1 MSQRKILTGIAIFIA
16 SYMIAALGWWTFSLL
31 KYSETEFLM
40 EQKILSSEQRICI
53 EEIATEFEVEYHHE
67 NKYFLRTV
75 VSKNEF
81 KLFNEKIKLFVNNN
95 YHDFKALITY
105 DTLKNIAT
113 VQISIKSAVLKSLDQ
128 RLDRKSKAWLG
139 EGIVIGLIT
148 LIIILAMYIYID
160 QILRFNLQ
168 KTNFMMAVTHEL
180 KTPIAAAKLA
190 IETVIRNKNIA
201 AQDRVLEISKKN
213 IDRLSGMMERVLL
226 ATQFENSLPVAQKK
240 WESCSDIIQKALV
253 DCQFTDEQILKIS
266 LVIPSNFSI
275 YCDSNMIKI
284 AFINLFTNSIK
295 YSEPNGVNIIVSSI
309 INNEHCQI
317 LISDQ
322 GIGIPMIERTR
333 IFEKFY
339 RVGNEMTRSRS
350 GSGLGL
356 YLVKQILQLHNAR
369 IEVQANNPK
378 GSTFVINFTTYF
390 NNAHNAE

>member
-53 EEIATEFEVEYHHE
+53 EDIATEFDVEYHHE
-67 NKYFLRTV
+67 NKYFLSKV
-75 VSKNEF
+75 VPKNEF
-81 KLFNEKIKLFVNNN
+81 KLFNEKITLFVNNN
-95 YHDFKALITY
+95 YHDFKTLITY
-105 DTLKNIAT
+105 DTSKNIAT
-113 VQISIKSAVLKSLDQ
+113 VQISIKPEVLKSLDL
-128 RLDRKSKAWLG
+128 RLDRKSTAWLG
-139 EGIVIGLIT
+139 EGVVIGLIT

-160 QILRFNLQ
+160 RILRFNLQ

-190 IETVIRNKNIA
+190 IETVIRNKNIE

-240 WESCSDIIQKALV
+240 WESCSDIIQKSLV

-266 LVIPSNFSI
+266 LVIPSNILI
-275 YCDSNMIKI
+275 YCDSYMMKI

-295 YSEPNGVNIIVSSI
+295 YSEPNGVNVNVSSI

-339 RVGNEMTRSRS
+339 RVGNEKTRSRS

-356 YLVKQILQLHNAR
+356 YLVKQILQLHDAR
-369 IEVQANNPK
+369 IEVRANNPK
-378 GSTFVINFTTYF
+378 GSTFVINF
-390 NNAHNAE
+390 NASDFRME

>member
-53 EEIATEFEVEYHHE
+53 EDIATEFDVEYHHE
-67 NKYFLRTV
+67 NKYFLSKV

-81 KLFNEKIKLFVNNN
+81 KLFNEKITLFVNNN
-95 YHDFKALITY
+95 YHDFKTLITY
-105 DTLKNIAT
+105 DTSKNVAT
-113 VQISIKSAVLKSLDQ
+113 VQISIKPEVLKSLDL
-128 RLDRKSKAWLG
+128 RLDRKSTAWLG
-139 EGIVIGLIT
+139 EGVVIGLIT

-160 QILRFNLQ
+160 RILRFNLQ

-190 IETVIRNKNIA
+190 IETVIRNKNIE

-240 WESCSDIIQKALV
+240 WESCSDIIQKSLI

-266 LVIPSNFSI
+266 LAIPSNFLI
-275 YCDSNMIKI
+275 YCDSYMMKI

-295 YSEPNGVNIIVSSI
+295 YSDPNGVNVIVSSI

-339 RVGNEMTRSRS
+339 RVGNEKTRSRS

-356 YLVKQILQLHNAR
+356 YLVKQILQLHDAR
-369 IEVQANNPK
+369 IEVRANNPK
-378 GSTFVINFTTYF
+378 GSTFVINF
-390 NNAHNAE
+390 NASDFRME

>member
-53 EEIATEFEVEYHHE
+53 EDIATEFDVEYHHE
-67 NKYFLRTV
+67 NKYFLSKV
-75 VSKNEF
+75 VPKNEF
-81 KLFNEKIKLFVNNN
+81 KLFNEKITLFVNNN
-95 YHDFKALITY
+95 YHDFKTLITY
-105 DTLKNIAT
+105 DTSKNVAT
-113 VQISIKSAVLKSLDQ
+113 VQISIKPEVLKSLDL
-128 RLDRKSKAWLG
+128 RLDRKSTAWLG
-139 EGIVIGLIT
+139 EGVVIGLIT

-160 QILRFNLQ
+160 RILRFNLQ

-190 IETVIRNKNIA
+190 IETVIRNKNIE

-240 WESCSDIIQKALV
+240 WESCSDIIQKSLI

-266 LVIPSNFSI
+266 LAIPSNFLI
-275 YCDSNMIKI
+275 YCDSYMMKI

-295 YSEPNGVNIIVSSI
+295 YSDPNGVNVIVSSI

-339 RVGNEMTRSRS
+339 RVGNEKTRSRS

-356 YLVKQILQLHNAR
+356 YLVKQILQLHDAR

-378 GSTFVINFTTYF
+378 GSTFVINF
-390 NNAHNAE
+390 NASDFRME

>member
-53 EEIATEFEVEYHHE
+53 EDIATEFDVEYHHE
-67 NKYFLRTV
+67 NKYFLSTV
-75 VSKNEF
+75 VSKNEL
-81 KLFNEKIKLFVNNN
+81 KSFNEKITLFVNNN
-95 YHDFKALITY
+95 YHDFNSHITY
-105 DTLKNIAT
+105 DPLKNIAT
-113 VQISIKSAVLKSLDQ
+113 VQISIKPEVLKSLDL

-139 EGIVIGLIT
+139 EGVVIGLIT

-160 QILRFNLQ
+160 RILRFNLQ

-190 IETVIRNKNIA
+190 IETVIRNKNIE

-226 ATQFENSLPVAQKK
+226 ATEFENSLPVAQKK
-240 WESCSDIIQKALV
+240 WESCSEIIQKSLV

-266 LVIPSNFSI
+266 LVIPSNFLI
-275 YCDSNMIKI
+275 YCDSYMMKI
-284 AFINLFTNSIK
+284 AFVNLFTNSIK
-295 YSEPNGVNIIVSSI
+295 YSEPNGVNLNVTL
-309 INNEHCQI
+309 NTNHENCQI
-317 LISDQ
+317 LVSDQ
-322 GIGIPMIERTR
+322 GIGIPVIERTR

-339 RVGNEMTRSRS
+339 RVGNEMTRSRQ

-356 YLVKQILQLHNAR
+356 YLVKQILQLHDAR

-378 GSTFVINFTTYF
+378 GSTFVINF
-390 NNAHNAE
+390 NASDFRME

>member
-128 RLDRKSKAWLG
+128 RLDRKYKAWLG

-378 GSTFVINFTTYF
+378 GSTFVINF
-390 NNAHNAE
+390 NASDFRME

>member
-113 VQISIKSAVLKSLDQ
+113 VQISIKPAVLKSLDQ

-378 GSTFVINFTTYF
+378 GSTFVINF
-390 NNAHNAE
+390 NASDFRME

>member
-53 EEIATEFEVEYHHE
+53 EDIATEFDVEYHHE
-67 NKYFLRTV
+67 NKYFLSKV

-81 KLFNEKIKLFVNNN
+81 KLFNEKITLFVNNN
-95 YHDFKALITY
+95 YHDFKTLITY
-105 DTLKNIAT
+105 DTQKNIAT
-113 VQISIKSAVLKSLDQ
+113 VQISIKPEVLKSLDQ

-139 EGIVIGLIT
+139 EGFVIGLIT

-190 IETVIRNKNIA
+190 IETVIRNKNIE

-253 DCQFTDEQILKIS
+253 DCQFTDEQILKII

-275 YCDSNMIKI
+275 YCDSNMMKI

-295 YSEPNGVNIIVSSI
+295 YSEPNGVNVIVSSI

-339 RVGNEMTRSRS
+339 RVGNEKTRSRS

-356 YLVKQILQLHNAR
+356 YLVKQILQLHDAR

-378 GSTFVINFTTYF
+378 GSTFVINF
-390 NNAHNAE
+390 NASDFRME

>member
-53 EEIATEFEVEYHHE
+53 EDIATEFDVEYHHE
-67 NKYFLRTV
+67 NKYFLSKV
-75 VSKNEF
+75 VPKNEF
-81 KLFNEKIKLFVNNN
+81 KLFNEKITLFVNNN
-95 YHDFKALITY
+95 YHDFKTLITY
-105 DTLKNIAT
+105 DTSKNIAT
-113 VQISIKSAVLKSLDQ
+113 VQISIKPEVLKSLDL
-128 RLDRKSKAWLG
+128 RLDRKSTAWLG
-139 EGIVIGLIT
+139 EGVVIGLIT

-160 QILRFNLQ
+160 RILRFNLQ

-190 IETVIRNKNIA
+190 IETVIRNKNIE

-240 WESCSDIIQKALV
+240 WESCSDIIQKSLI

-266 LVIPSNFSI
+266 LVIPSNFVI
-275 YCDSNMIKI
+275 YCDSYMMKI

-295 YSEPNGVNIIVSSI
+295 YSEPNGVNVNVSSI

-339 RVGNEMTRSRS
+339 RVGDEKTRSRS

-356 YLVKQILQLHNAR
+356 YLVKQILQLHDAR
-369 IEVQANNPK
+369 IEVRANNPK
-378 GSTFVINFTTYF
+378 GSTFVINF
-390 NNAHNAE
+390 NASDFRME

>member
-53 EEIATEFEVEYHHE
+53 EDIATEFDVEYHHE
-67 NKYFLRTV
+67 NKYFLSKV

-81 KLFNEKIKLFVNNN
+81 KLFNEKITLFVNNN
-95 YHDFKALITY
+95 YHDFKTLITY

-113 VQISIKSAVLKSLDQ
+113 VQISIKPEVLKSLDQ

-139 EGIVIGLIT
+139 EGFVIGLIT

-190 IETVIRNKNIA
+190 IETVIRNKNIE

-266 LVIPSNFSI
+266 LVIPLNFSI
-275 YCDSNMIKI
+275 YCDSNMMKI

-295 YSEPNGVNIIVSSI
+295 YSEPNGVNVTVSSI

-339 RVGNEMTRSRS
+339 RVGNEKTRSRS

-356 YLVKQILQLHNAR
+356 YLVKQILQLHDAR

-378 GSTFVINFTTYF
+378 GSTFVINF
-390 NNAHNAE
+390 NASDFRME

>member
-1 MSQRKILTGIAIFIA
+1 MTQRKILTGIAIFIA

-113 VQISIKSAVLKSLDQ
+113 VQISIKPAVLKSLDQ

-295 YSEPNGVNIIVSSI
+295 YSEPNGVNVIVSSI
-309 INNEHCQI
+309 VNNEHCQI

-378 GSTFVINFTTYF
+378 GSTFVINF
-390 NNAHNAE
+390 NASDFRME

>member
-1 MSQRKILTGIAIFIA
+1 
-16 SYMIAALGWWTFSLL
+16 MIAALGWWTFSLL

-53 EEIATEFEVEYHHE
+53 EDIATEFDVEYHHE
-67 NKYFLRTV
+67 NKYFLSKV

-81 KLFNEKIKLFVNNN
+81 KLFNEKITLFVNNN
-95 YHDFKALITY
+95 YHDFKTLITY

-113 VQISIKSAVLKSLDQ
+113 VQISIKPEVLKSLDQ

-139 EGIVIGLIT
+139 EGFVIGLIT

-190 IETVIRNKNIA
+190 IETVIRNKNIE

-275 YCDSNMIKI
+275 YCDSNMMKI

-295 YSEPNGVNIIVSSI
+295 YSEPNGVNVTVSSI

-339 RVGNEMTRSRS
+339 RVGNEKTRSRS

-356 YLVKQILQLHNAR
+356 YLVKQILQLHDAR

-378 GSTFVINFTTYF
+378 GSTFVINF
-390 NNAHNAE
+390 NASDFRME

>member
-53 EEIATEFEVEYHHE
+53 EDIATEFDVEYHHE
-67 NKYFLRTV
+67 NKYFLSKV
-75 VSKNEF
+75 VPKNEF
-81 KLFNEKIKLFVNNN
+81 KLFNEKITLFVNNN
-95 YHDFKALITY
+95 YHDFKTLITY
-105 DTLKNIAT
+105 DTSKNVAT
-113 VQISIKSAVLKSLDQ
+113 VQISIKPEVLKSLDL
-128 RLDRKSKAWLG
+128 RLDRKSTAWLG
-139 EGIVIGLIT
+139 EGVVIGLIT

-160 QILRFNLQ
+160 RILRFNLQ

-190 IETVIRNKNIA
+190 IETVIRNKNIE

-240 WESCSDIIQKALV
+240 WESCSDIIQKSLI

-266 LVIPSNFSI
+266 LVIPSNFLI
-275 YCDSNMIKI
+275 YCDSYMMKI

-295 YSEPNGVNIIVSSI
+295 YSEPNGVNVNVSSI

-339 RVGNEMTRSRS
+339 RVGDEKTRSRS

-356 YLVKQILQLHNAR
+356 YLVKQILQLHDAR
-369 IEVQANNPK
+369 IEVRANNPK
-378 GSTFVINFTTYF
+378 GSTFVINF
-390 NNAHNAE
+390 NASDFRME

>member
-53 EEIATEFEVEYHHE
+53 EDIATEFDVEYHHE
-67 NKYFLRTV
+67 NKYFLSKV
-75 VSKNEF
+75 VPKNEF
-81 KLFNEKIKLFVNNN
+81 KLFNEKITLFVNNN
-95 YHDFKALITY
+95 YHDFKTLITY
-105 DTLKNIAT
+105 DTSKNIAT
-113 VQISIKSAVLKSLDQ
+113 VQISIKPEVLKSLDL
-128 RLDRKSKAWLG
+128 RLDRKSTAWLG
-139 EGIVIGLIT
+139 EGVVIGLIT

-160 QILRFNLQ
+160 RILRFNLQ

-190 IETVIRNKNIA
+190 IETVIRNKNIE

-253 DCQFTDEQILKIS
+253 DCQFTDKQILKIS
-266 LVIPSNFSI
+266 LVIPSNILI
-275 YCDSNMIKI
+275 YCDSYMMKI

-295 YSEPNGVNIIVSSI
+295 YSEPNGVNVNVSSI

-339 RVGNEMTRSRS
+339 RVGNEKTRSRS

-356 YLVKQILQLHNAR
+356 YLVKQILQLHDAR
-369 IEVQANNPK
+369 IEVRENNPK
-378 GSTFVINFTTYF
+378 GSTFVINF
-390 NNAHNAE
+390 NASDFRME

>member
-53 EEIATEFEVEYHHE
+53 EDIATEFDVEYHHE
-67 NKYFLRTV
+67 NKYFLSKV

-81 KLFNEKIKLFVNNN
+81 KLFNEKITLFVNNN
-95 YHDFKALITY
+95 YHDFKTLITY

-113 VQISIKSAVLKSLDQ
+113 VQISIKPEVLKSLDQ

-139 EGIVIGLIT
+139 EGFVIGLIT

-190 IETVIRNKNIA
+190 IETVIRNKNIE

-240 WESCSDIIQKALV
+240 WESCSDIIQKSLI

-266 LVIPSNFSI
+266 LAIPSNFLI
-275 YCDSNMIKI
+275 YCDSYMMKI

-295 YSEPNGVNIIVSSI
+295 YSDPNGVNVIVSSI

-339 RVGNEMTRSRS
+339 RVGNEKTRSRS

-356 YLVKQILQLHNAR
+356 YLVKQILQLHDAR

-378 GSTFVINFTTYF
+378 GSTFVINF
-390 NNAHNAE
+390 NASDFRME

>member
-1 MSQRKILTGIAIFIA
+1 
-16 SYMIAALGWWTFSLL
+16 MIAALGWWTFSLL
-31 KYSETEFLM
+31 RYSETEFLM

-53 EEIATEFEVEYHHE
+53 EDIASEFDVEYHHE
-67 NKYFLRTV
+67 NKYFLSKI

-81 KLFNEKIKLFVNNN
+81 KLFNEKITLFVNNN
-95 YHDFKALITY
+95 YHDFKTLITY

-113 VQISIKSAVLKSLDQ
+113 VQISIKTEVLKSLDL
-128 RLDRKSKAWLG
+128 RLDRKSTAWLG
-139 EGIVIGLIT
+139 EGVVIGLIT

-160 QILRFNLQ
+160 RILRFNLQ

-190 IETVIRNKNIA
+190 IETVIRNKNIE

-266 LVIPSNFSI
+266 LVIPSNFLI
-275 YCDSNMIKI
+275 YCDSYMMKI

-295 YSEPNGVNIIVSSI
+295 YSEPNGVNVIVSSI
-309 INNEHCQI
+309 INNEYCQI

-322 GIGIPMIERTR
+322 GIGIPVIERTR

-339 RVGNEMTRSRS
+339 RVGNEMTRSRQ

-356 YLVKQILQLHNAR
+356 YLVKQILQLHDAR

-378 GSTFVINFTTYF
+378 GSTFVINF
-390 NNAHNAE
+390 NASDFRME

>member
-53 EEIATEFEVEYHHE
+53 EDIATEFDVEYHHE
-67 NKYFLRTV
+67 NKYFLSTV
-75 VSKNEF
+75 VSKNEL
-81 KLFNEKIKLFVNNN
+81 KSFNEKITLFVNNN
-95 YHDFKALITY
+95 YHDFNSHVTY
-105 DTLKNIAT
+105 DPLKNIAT
-113 VQISIKSAVLKSLDQ
+113 VQISIKPEVLKSLDL

-139 EGIVIGLIT
+139 EGVVIGLIT

-160 QILRFNLQ
+160 RILRFNLQ

-190 IETVIRNKNIA
+190 IETVIRNKNIE

-226 ATQFENSLPVAQKK
+226 ATEFENSLPVAQKK
-240 WESCSDIIQKALV
+240 WESCSEIIQKSLV

-266 LVIPSNFSI
+266 LVIPSNFLI
-275 YCDSNMIKI
+275 YCDSYMMKI

-295 YSEPNGVNIIVSSI
+295 YSEPNGVNVIVSSI
-309 INNEHCQI
+309 VNNEHCQI

-339 RVGNEMTRSRS
+339 RVGNEKTRSRS

-356 YLVKQILQLHNAR
+356 YLVKQILQLHDAR

-378 GSTFVINFTTYF
+378 GSTFVINF
-390 NNAHNAE
+390 NASDFRME

>member
-53 EEIATEFEVEYHHE
+53 EDIATEFDVEYHHE
-67 NKYFLRTV
+67 NKYFLSKV
-75 VSKNEF
+75 VPKNEF
-81 KLFNEKIKLFVNNN
+81 KLFNEKITLFVNNN
-95 YHDFKALITY
+95 YHDFKTLITY
-105 DTLKNIAT
+105 DTSKNVAT
-113 VQISIKSAVLKSLDQ
+113 VQISIKPEVLKSLDL
-128 RLDRKSKAWLG
+128 RLDRKSTAWLG
-139 EGIVIGLIT
+139 EGVVIGLIT

-160 QILRFNLQ
+160 RILRFNLQ

-190 IETVIRNKNIA
+190 IETVIRNKNIE

-240 WESCSDIIQKALV
+240 WESCSDIIQKSLI

-266 LVIPSNFSI
+266 LAIPSNFLI
-275 YCDSNMIKI
+275 YCDSYMMKI

-295 YSEPNGVNIIVSSI
+295 YSEPNGVNVIVSSI

-339 RVGNEMTRSRS
+339 RVGNEKTRSRS

-356 YLVKQILQLHNAR
+356 YLVKQILQLHDAR
-369 IEVQANNPK
+369 IEVRANNPK
-378 GSTFVINFTTYF
+378 GSTFVINF
-390 NNAHNAE
+390 NASDFRME

>member
-16 SYMIAALGWWTFSLL
+16 IYMIAALGWWTFSLL
-31 KYSETEFLM
+31 KYSETEFLL

-53 EEIATEFEVEYHHE
+53 EDIASEFDVEYHHE
-67 NKYFLRTV
+67 NKYFLSKI

-81 KLFNEKIKLFVNNN
+81 KLFNEKITLFVNNN
-95 YHDFKALITY
+95 YHDFKTFITY

-113 VQISIKSAVLKSLDQ
+113 VQISIKPEVLKSLDL
-128 RLDRKSKAWLG
+128 RLDRKSTAWLG
-139 EGIVIGLIT
+139 EGVVIGLIT

-160 QILRFNLQ
+160 RILRFNLQ

-190 IETVIRNKNIA
+190 IETVIRNKNIE

-213 IDRLSGMMERVLL
+213 IDRLSGMMEGVLL

-240 WESCSDIIQKALV
+240 WESCSDIIQKALI
-253 DCQFTDEQILKIS
+253 DCQFSDEQILKIS
-266 LVIPSNFSI
+266 LVIPSNFLI
-275 YCDSNMIKI
+275 YCDSYMMKI

-295 YSEPNGVNIIVSSI
+295 YSEPNDVNVIVSSI

-339 RVGNEMTRSRS
+339 RVGNEMTRSRQ

-356 YLVKQILQLHNAR
+356 YLVKQILQIHDAR

-378 GSTFVINFTTYF
+378 GSTFVINF
-390 NNAHNAE
+390 NASDFRME

>member
-31 KYSETEFLM
+31 RYSETEFLM

-53 EEIATEFEVEYHHE
+53 EDIASEFDVEYHHE
-67 NKYFLRTV
+67 NKYFLSKI

-81 KLFNEKIKLFVNNN
+81 KLFNEKITLFVNNN
-95 YHDFKALITY
+95 YHDFKTLITY

-113 VQISIKSAVLKSLDQ
+113 VQISIKPEVLKSLDL
-128 RLDRKSKAWLG
+128 RLDRKSTAWLG
-139 EGIVIGLIT
+139 EGVVIGLIT

-160 QILRFNLQ
+160 RILRFNLQ

-190 IETVIRNKNIA
+190 IETVIRNKNIE

-240 WESCSDIIQKALV
+240 WESYSDIIQKALV

-266 LVIPSNFSI
+266 LVIPSNFLI
-275 YCDSNMIKI
+275 YCDSYMMKI

-295 YSEPNGVNIIVSSI
+295 YSEPNGVNVIVSSI
-309 INNEHCQI
+309 VNNEHCQI

-322 GIGIPMIERTR
+322 GIGIPVIERTR

-339 RVGNEMTRSRS
+339 RVGNEMTRSRQ

-356 YLVKQILQLHNAR
+356 YLVKQILQLHDAR
-369 IEVQANNPK
+369 IEVQTNNPK
-378 GSTFVINFTTYF
+378 GSTFVINF
-390 NNAHNAE
+390 NASDFRME

>member
-378 GSTFVINFTTYF
+378 GSTFVINF
-390 NNAHNAE
+390 NASDFRMA

>member
-53 EEIATEFEVEYHHE
+53 EDIATEFDVEYHHE
-67 NKYFLRTV
+67 NKYFLSKV

-81 KLFNEKIKLFVNNN
+81 KLFNEKITLFVNNN
-95 YHDFKALITY
+95 YHDFKTLITY

-113 VQISIKSAVLKSLDQ
+113 VQISIKPEVLKSLDQ

-139 EGIVIGLIT
+139 EGFVIGLIT

-160 QILRFNLQ
+160 QILRLNLQ

-190 IETVIRNKNIA
+190 IETVIRNKNIE

-275 YCDSNMIKI
+275 PV
-284 AFINLFTNSIK
+284 NLVLCPMVFLLILK
-295 YSEPNGVNIIVSSI
+295 SSHSLSHKKC
-309 INNEHCQI
+309 N
-317 LISDQ
+317 LS
-322 GIGIPMIERTR
+322 
-333 IFEKFY
+333 Y
-339 RVGNEMTRSRS
+339 
-350 GSGLGL
+350 
-356 YLVKQILQLHNAR
+356 
-369 IEVQANNPK
+369 
-378 GSTFVINFTTYF
+378 
-390 NNAHNAE
+390 

>member
-53 EEIATEFEVEYHHE
+53 EEIATEFNVEYHHE
-67 NKYFLRTV
+67 NKYFLSKV
-75 VSKNEF
+75 VPKNEF
-81 KLFNEKIKLFVNNN
+81 KLFNEKITLFVNNN
-95 YHDFKALITY
+95 YHDFKTLITY
-105 DTLKNIAT
+105 DTSKNVAT
-113 VQISIKSAVLKSLDQ
+113 VQISIKPEVLKSLDL
-128 RLDRKSKAWLG
+128 RLDRKSTAWLG
-139 EGIVIGLIT
+139 EGVVIGLIT

-160 QILRFNLQ
+160 RILRFNLQ

-190 IETVIRNKNIA
+190 IETVIRNKNIE

-240 WESCSDIIQKALV
+240 WESCSDIIQKSLI

-266 LVIPSNFSI
+266 LVIPSNFLI
-275 YCDSNMIKI
+275 YCDSYMMKI

-295 YSEPNGVNIIVSSI
+295 YSEPNGVNVIVSSI

-339 RVGNEMTRSRS
+339 RVGNEMTRSRQ

-356 YLVKQILQLHNAR
+356 YLVKQILKLHDAR

-378 GSTFVINFTTYF
+378 GSTFVINF
-390 NNAHNAE
+390 NASDFRME

>member
-1 MSQRKILTGIAIFIA
+1 MTQRKILTGIAIFIA

-190 IETVIRNKNIA
+190 IETVIRNKNIE

-378 GSTFVINFTTYF
+378 GSTFVINF
-390 NNAHNAE
+390 NASDFRME

>member
-16 SYMIAALGWWTFSLL
+16 SYMIAALGWWTFALL

-53 EEIATEFEVEYHHE
+53 EEIATEFNVEYHHE
-67 NKYFLRTV
+67 NKYFLSKV
-75 VSKNEF
+75 VPKNEF
-81 KLFNEKIKLFVNNN
+81 KLFNEKITLFVNNN
-95 YHDFKALITY
+95 YHDFKTLITY
-105 DTLKNIAT
+105 DTSKNVAT
-113 VQISIKSAVLKSLDQ
+113 VQISIKPEVLKSLDL
-128 RLDRKSKAWLG
+128 RLDRKSTAWLG
-139 EGIVIGLIT
+139 EGVVIGLIT

-160 QILRFNLQ
+160 RILRFNLQ

-190 IETVIRNKNIA
+190 IETVIRNKNIE

-240 WESCSDIIQKALV
+240 WESCSDIIQKSLI

-266 LVIPSNFSI
+266 LVIPSNFLI
-275 YCDSNMIKI
+275 YCDSYMMKI

-295 YSEPNGVNIIVSSI
+295 YSEPNGVNVNVSSI

-339 RVGNEMTRSRS
+339 RVGNEKTRSRS

-356 YLVKQILQLHNAR
+356 YLVKQILQLHDAR
-369 IEVQANNPK
+369 IEVRANNPK
-378 GSTFVINFTTYF
+378 GSTFVINF
-390 NNAHNAE
+390 NASDFRME

>member
-53 EEIATEFEVEYHHE
+53 EEIATEFNVEYHHE
-67 NKYFLRTV
+67 NKYFLSKV
-75 VSKNEF
+75 VPKNEF
-81 KLFNEKIKLFVNNN
+81 KLFNEKITLFVNNN
-95 YHDFKALITY
+95 YHDFKTLITY
-105 DTLKNIAT
+105 DTSKNVAT
-113 VQISIKSAVLKSLDQ
+113 VQISIKPEVLKSLDL
-128 RLDRKSKAWLG
+128 RLDRKSTAWLG
-139 EGIVIGLIT
+139 EGVVIGLIT

-160 QILRFNLQ
+160 RILRFNLQ

-190 IETVIRNKNIA
+190 IETVIRNKNIE

-240 WESCSDIIQKALV
+240 WESCSDIIQKSLI

-266 LVIPSNFSI
+266 LVIPSNFLI
-275 YCDSNMIKI
+275 YCDSYMMKI

-295 YSEPNGVNIIVSSI
+295 YSEPNGVNVNVSSI

-339 RVGNEMTRSRS
+339 RVGNEKTRSRS

-356 YLVKQILQLHNAR
+356 YLVKQILQLHDAR
-369 IEVQANNPK
+369 IEVRANNPK
-378 GSTFVINFTTYF
+378 GSTFVINF
-390 NNAHNAE
+390 NASDFRME

>member
-53 EEIATEFEVEYHHE
+53 EDIATEFDVEYHHE
-67 NKYFLRTV
+67 NKYFLSKV
-75 VSKNEF
+75 VPKNEF
-81 KLFNEKIKLFVNNN
+81 KLFNEKITLFVNNN
-95 YHDFKALITY
+95 YHDFKTLITY
-105 DTLKNIAT
+105 DTSKNIAT
-113 VQISIKSAVLKSLDQ
+113 VQISIKPEVLKSLDL
-128 RLDRKSKAWLG
+128 RLDRKSTAWLG
-139 EGIVIGLIT
+139 EGVVIGLIT

-160 QILRFNLQ
+160 RILRFNLQ

-190 IETVIRNKNIA
+190 IETVIRNKNIE

-240 WESCSDIIQKALV
+240 WESCSDIIQKSLI

-266 LVIPSNFSI
+266 LAIPSNFLI
-275 YCDSNMIKI
+275 YCDSYMMKI

-295 YSEPNGVNIIVSSI
+295 YSEPNGVNVNVSSI

-339 RVGNEMTRSRS
+339 RVGNEKTRSRS

-356 YLVKQILQLHNAR
+356 YLVKQILQLHDAR
-369 IEVQANNPK
+369 IEVRANNPK
-378 GSTFVINFTTYF
+378 GSTFVINF
-390 NNAHNAE
+390 NASDFRME

>member
-53 EEIATEFEVEYHHE
+53 EEIATEFNVEYHHE
-67 NKYFLRTV
+67 NKYFLSKV
-75 VSKNEF
+75 VPKNEF
-81 KLFNEKIKLFVNNN
+81 KLFNEKITLFVNNN
-95 YHDFKALITY
+95 YHDFKTLITY
-105 DTLKNIAT
+105 DTSKNVAT
-113 VQISIKSAVLKSLDQ
+113 VQISIKPEVLKSLDL
-128 RLDRKSKAWLG
+128 RLDRKSTAWLG
-139 EGIVIGLIT
+139 EGVVIGLIT

-160 QILRFNLQ
+160 RILRFNLQ

-190 IETVIRNKNIA
+190 IETVIRNKNIE

-240 WESCSDIIQKALV
+240 WESCSDIIQKSLI

-266 LVIPSNFSI
+266 LVMPSNFLI
-275 YCDSNMIKI
+275 YCDSYMMKI

-295 YSEPNGVNIIVSSI
+295 YSEPNGVNVIVSSI

-339 RVGNEMTRSRS
+339 RVGNEKTRSRS

-356 YLVKQILQLHNAR
+356 YLVKQILQLHDAR
-369 IEVQANNPK
+369 IEVRANNPK
-378 GSTFVINFTTYF
+378 GSTFVINF
-390 NNAHNAE
+390 NASDFRME

>member
-53 EEIATEFEVEYHHE
+53 EDIATEFDVEYHHE
-67 NKYFLRTV
+67 NKYFLSKV

-81 KLFNEKIKLFVNNN
+81 KLFNEKITLFVNNN
-95 YHDFKALITY
+95 YHDFKTLITY

-113 VQISIKSAVLKSLDQ
+113 VQISIKPEVLKSLDQ

-139 EGIVIGLIT
+139 EGFVIGLIT

-190 IETVIRNKNIA
+190 IETVIRNKNIE

-253 DCQFTDEQILKIS
+253 DCQFTDKQILKIS

-275 YCDSNMIKI
+275 YCDSNMMKI

-295 YSEPNGVNIIVSSI
+295 YSEPNGVNVIVSSI

-339 RVGNEMTRSRS
+339 RVGNEKTRSRS

-356 YLVKQILQLHNAR
+356 YLVKQILQLHDAR

-378 GSTFVINFTTYF
+378 GSTFVINF
-390 NNAHNAE
+390 NASDFRME

>member
-53 EEIATEFEVEYHHE
+53 EDIATEFDVEYHHE
-67 NKYFLRTV
+67 NKYFLSKV

-81 KLFNEKIKLFVNNN
+81 KLFNEKITLFVNNN
-95 YHDFKALITY
+95 YHDFKTLITY
-105 DTLKNIAT
+105 DTQKNIAT
-113 VQISIKSAVLKSLDQ
+113 VQISIKPEVLKSLDQ

-139 EGIVIGLIT
+139 EGFVIGLIT

-190 IETVIRNKNIA
+190 IETVIRNKNIE

-275 YCDSNMIKI
+275 YCDSNMMKI

-295 YSEPNGVNIIVSSI
+295 YSEPNGVNVIVSSI

-339 RVGNEMTRSRS
+339 RVGNEKTRSRS

-356 YLVKQILQLHNAR
+356 YLVKQILQLHDAR

-378 GSTFVINFTTYF
+378 GSTFVINF
-390 NNAHNAE
+390 NASDFRME

>member
-16 SYMIAALGWWTFSLL
+16 IYMIAALGWWTFSLL

-53 EEIATEFEVEYHHE
+53 EDIASEFDVEYHHE
-67 NKYFLRTV
+67 KKYFLSKI

-81 KLFNEKIKLFVNNN
+81 KLFNERITLFVNNN
-95 YHDFKALITY
+95 YHDFKTIITH
-105 DTLKNIAT
+105 DTLKNVAT
-113 VQISIKSAVLKSLDQ
+113 VQISIKPEVLKSLDL
-128 RLDRKSKAWLG
+128 RLDRKSTAWLG
-139 EGIVIGLIT
+139 EGVVIGLIT

-160 QILRFNLQ
+160 RILRFNLQ

-190 IETVIRNKNIA
+190 IETVIRNKNIE

-240 WESCSDIIQKALV
+240 WESCSDIIQKALI
-253 DCQFTDEQILKIS
+253 DCQFSDEQILKIS
-266 LVIPSNFSI
+266 LVIPSNFLI
-275 YCDSNMIKI
+275 YCDSYMMKI

-295 YSEPNGVNIIVSSI
+295 YSEPNGVNVIVSSI
-309 INNEHCQI
+309 ISNEHCQI

-339 RVGNEMTRSRS
+339 RVGNEMTRSRQ

-356 YLVKQILQLHNAR
+356 YLVKQILQLHDAR

-378 GSTFVINFTTYF
+378 GSTFVININTSDFRM
-390 NNAHNAE
+390 E

>member
-53 EEIATEFEVEYHHE
+53 EDIATEFDVEYHHE
-67 NKYFLRTV
+67 NKYFLSKV
-75 VSKNEF
+75 VPKNEF
-81 KLFNEKIKLFVNNN
+81 KLFNEKITLFVNNN
-95 YHDFKALITY
+95 YHDFKTLITY
-105 DTLKNIAT
+105 DTSKNVAT
-113 VQISIKSAVLKSLDQ
+113 VQISIKPEVLKSLDL
-128 RLDRKSKAWLG
+128 RLDRKSTAWLG
-139 EGIVIGLIT
+139 EGVVIGLIT

-160 QILRFNLQ
+160 RILRFNLQ

-190 IETVIRNKNIA
+190 IETVIRNKNIE

-240 WESCSDIIQKALV
+240 WESCSDIIQKSLI
-253 DCQFTDEQILKIS
+253 DCQFTDEQMLKIS
-266 LVIPSNFSI
+266 LVIPSNFLI
-275 YCDSNMIKI
+275 YCDSYMMKI

-295 YSEPNGVNIIVSSI
+295 YSEPNGVNVIVSSI

-339 RVGNEMTRSRS
+339 RVGNEKTRSRS

-356 YLVKQILQLHNAR
+356 YLVKQILQLHDAR
-369 IEVQANNPK
+369 IEVRANNPK
-378 GSTFVINFTTYF
+378 GSTFVINF
-390 NNAHNAE
+390 NASDFRME

>member
-113 VQISIKSAVLKSLDQ
+113 VQISIKPAVLKSLDQ

-139 EGIVIGLIT
+139 EGLVIGLIT

-190 IETVIRNKNIA
+190 IETVIRNKNIE

-295 YSEPNGVNIIVSSI
+295 YSDPNGVNIIVSSI

-378 GSTFVINFTTYF
+378 GSTFVINF
-390 NNAHNAE
+390 NASDFRME

>member
-53 EEIATEFEVEYHHE
+53 EDIATEFDVEYHHE
-67 NKYFLRTV
+67 NKYFLSTV
-75 VSKNEF
+75 VSKN
-81 KLFNEKIKLFVNNN
+81 KLKSFNEKITLFVNNN
-95 YHDFKALITY
+95 YHDFNSHVTY
-105 DTLKNIAT
+105 DPLKNIAT
-113 VQISIKSAVLKSLDQ
+113 VQISIKPEVLKSLDL

-139 EGIVIGLIT
+139 EGVVIGLIT

-160 QILRFNLQ
+160 RILRFNLQ

-190 IETVIRNKNIA
+190 IETVIRNKNIE

-240 WESCSDIIQKALV
+240 WESCSEIIQKSLV

-266 LVIPSNFSI
+266 LVIPSNFLI
-275 YCDSNMIKI
+275 YCDSYMMKI

-295 YSEPNGVNIIVSSI
+295 YSEPNGVNVIVSSI
-309 INNEHCQI
+309 VNNEHCQI

-339 RVGNEMTRSRS
+339 RVGNEKTRSRS

-356 YLVKQILQLHNAR
+356 YLVKQILQLHDAR

-378 GSTFVINFTTYF
+378 GSTFVINF
-390 NNAHNAE
+390 NASDFRME

>member
-295 YSEPNGVNIIVSSI
+295 YSEPNGVNIIVRSI

-378 GSTFVINFTTYF
+378 GSTFVINF
-390 NNAHNAE
+390 NASDFRME